1 MTIDFERVRFCLSV
15 SRQLKTKSGRC
26 DEIRLLW
33 LNQAAGELRFNPY
46 HDPRNGRF
54 TSGGISAQS
63 VDFSGESGIMNAGS
77 DKMAE
82 ITILGKLNIQPLE
95 AEFGKLKT
103 DEIVVTNERI
113 DHIKNRHPNDFSLFE
128 QYGVETVK
136 NPDSII
142 KDCKNN
148 GTVFMVK
155 KLENTN
161 LNVVVRLVLNN
172 CSDNLKNSI
181 MTFYRLRDKNL
192 KKLEK
197 NNKVLY
203 KKE

>member
-1 MTIDFERVRFCLSV
+1 
-15 SRQLKTKSGRC
+15 
-26 DEIRLLW
+26 
-33 LNQAAGELRFNPY
+33 
-46 HDPRNGRF
+46 
-54 TSGGISAQS
+54 
-63 VDFSGESGIMNAGS
+63 
-77 DKMAE
+77 MAE
-82 ITILGKLNIQPLE
+82 VIILGKLNTQPLE

-113 DHIKNRHPNDFSLFE
+113 EHIRNRHPNDFSLFE
-128 QYGVETVK
+128 QYGAETVV

-155 KLENTN
+155 RLEKTN
-161 LNVVVRLVLNN
+161 LNGVVRLVLN
-172 CSDNLKNSI
+172 SDAENLKNSI

-192 KKLEK
+192 KKIEK